1 MLPARVRKERQV
13 RKALDENA
21 PQRIACHFGT
31 RIRPEPSS
39 KSLAR
44 TSKALGFID
53 EVKRR
58 SS

>member
-1 MLPARVRKERQV
+1 MRE
-13 RKALDENA
+13 ALDENA
-21 PQRIACHFGT
+21 QERIVYRFGT

>member
-1 MLPARVRKERQV
+1 MLPARRRKERPV
-13 RKALDENA
+13 REALDENA
-21 PQRIACHFGT
+21 QERIVYRFGT